1 MNLIRK
7 EIINMKFKKLLVLA
21 VIPAMLVTT
30 NSCADFDYSEYQP
43 QTILKAN
50 SVDYF
55 SETTTY
61 SGTSTQGA
69 TVNVEYKNN
78 WKLSVLQ
85 SMTVIDFLNGIS
97 VKSNDSQYWD
107 DFSRDGIKFHPYQ
120 DEDGYNFA
128 DMSVTSNSKAYD
140 IFKSVGEFKYYDLLS
155 LHTSN
160 NDDITPD
167 FNFNIVADLND
178 GGSKTIQVSSDSHY
192 TEAELVAM
200 VSAQDLFGKPCE
212 VTVSSSDYVDA
223 IGTYTIVLTA
233 SDDYGQ
239 TATATLIIVVLD
251 KTAPVMIKKN
261 DLTIEYYQTLTTAE
275 VYECVSASDNSG
287 EAPTLSIH
295 DDDGFEFGRP
305 ALVGQYNVIVRAT
318 DSSGNYADLE
328 VMIDV
333 VDRTAPV
340 ISKKSG
346 TTSDVIKYGFSKTY
360 SLNNNSILALY
371 SAVDEIDGDCDL
383 YVKSG
388 SVSNDIGTHQLT
400 IASMDLSDNESSIVV
415 NYQIVADIPPV
426 FILDSRLV
434 QVSED
439 NPLTKEQVLQLACAM
454 APENSQYV
462 TLINDAEYESYEN
475 GSDKVGTSYKI
486 SYSYSDENENIQSD
500 YLNLLVGESITDDNI
515 PVWQKI
521 KNFFTNIGTWL
532 KELGQR
538 IKNLFSLKGWKTDEE
553 LESASN

>member
-1 MNLIRK
+1 
-7 EIINMKFKKLLVLA
+7 MKKFNKLFVLA
-21 VIPAMLVTT
+21 VIPAMLMST
-30 NSCADFDYSEYQP
+30 NSNIGSYDLSKGQYLTP
-43 QTILKAN
+43 TVLKEN

-55 SETTTY
+55 SKTTTY
-61 SGTSTQGA
+61 SGTSTFGV
-69 TVNVEYKNN
+69 TVNITYKNN
-78 WKLSVLQ
+78 WKLSVLE
-85 SMTVIDFLNGIS
+85 SITVQDFIEDITVHGTNP
-97 VKSNDSQYWD
+97 YWD
-107 DFSRDGIKFHPYQ
+107 DFDRDGIKLSGYQ
-120 DEDGYNFA
+120 DENGYSFTDN
-128 DMSVTSNSKAYD
+128 SVTSTSNAYEL
-140 IFKSVGEFKYYDLLS
+140 FKGVGEFNSYDLL
-155 LHTSN
+155 LAHTYDGDS
-160 NDDITPD
+160 ITPD
-167 FNFNIVADLND
+167 FNFNVVADLED

-200 VSAQDLFGKPCE
+200 ISAQDLFGKPCE
-212 VTVSSSDYVDA
+212 VTVTSSDYVDA

-251 KTAPVMIKKN
+251 RTAPVMVKKG
-261 DLTIEYYQTLTTAE
+261 DLEIEYGQSLTTAE
-275 VYECVSASDNSG
+275 IYECVSASDNSG
-287 EAPTLSIH
+287 TAPTLSIQS
-295 DDDGFEFGRP
+295 DGGFSIGEP
-305 ALVGQYNVIVRAT
+305 ALVGNYDVTVRAT
-318 DSSGNYADLE
+318 DTSGNHADLVIE
-328 VMIDV
+328 IKV
-333 VDRTAPV
+333 VDKTAPV

-360 SLNNNSILALY
+360 SLNNNSILSLY

-388 SVSNDIGTHQLT
+388 SVNNDIGTHQLI
-400 IASMDLSDNESSIVV
+400 IASKDTSDNESSIVV

-462 TLINDAEYESYEN
+462 TLINDSEYESYEN
-475 GSDKVGTSYKI
+475 GSDQVGTLHKI
-486 SYSYSDENENIQSD
+486 SYTYSDTEDNIQSD

-515 PVWQKI
+515 SVWQRI
-521 KNFFTNIGTWL
+521 KNFFTNIGTWF

-553 LESASN
+553 LEI